1 MSTEI
6 DSLLTS
12 TPNIRNGQRCI
23 SGTGISVHRIAI
35 LHNLGHSTE
44 DIVRKYEHLTP
55 AGVHA
60 ALAYYFANK
69 QQIDSEIAAD
79 EAEAEKIEKE
89 FLARQQVA

>member
-1 MSTEI
+1 MSIEI
-6 DSLLTS
+6 DSLLIS
-12 TPNIRNGQRCI
+12 TPNIRNGQPCI

-60 ALAYYFANK
+60 ARAYYFANK
-69 QQIDSEIAAD
+69 QQIDSEIAAGED
-79 EAEAEKIEKE
+79 EAEKIEME
-89 FLARQQVA
+89 FLERQQ